1 MKHSARLA
9 DPMERPKNIAFE
21 AALAVTEAM
30 GRNPAPVGAVT
41 AFLVTFAFV
50 AANAVWYQPH
60 AHKTTFFATRT
71 FDNYVAPKLPEK
83 PQTESRIRIER
94 EQAVKGDPAIGQVQ
108 AVLSELKLY
117 SGPVDGV
124 SGPQT
129 RKAIETYQRIVGL
142 TPTGKVDAALLK
154 QLNASSPKTASI
166 PTPSPAQRD
175 AKAKPAQGP
184 EKPVAAKPGASS
196 ELEKI
201 QAGLKSFGN
210 DQITIDGR
218 MGARTEAAISEFQA
232 LFGLEQTGKP
242 NAELLAKMKEIG
254 LVN

>member
-1 MKHSARLA
+1 MKTAARLA
-9 DPMERPKNIAFE
+9 DPMEQPKNFAFE

-41 AFLVTFAFV
+41 AFLVAFAFV

-60 AHKTTFFATRT
+60 AHKTTFFTTRS

-129 RKAIETYQRIVGL
+129 RKAIETYQRIAGL
-142 TPTGKVDAALLK
+142 TPNGKVDAALLK
-154 QLNASSPKTASI
+154 QLNASSQTTASI
-166 PTPSPAQRD
+166 PTPSPAKRGGE
-175 AKAKPAQGP
+175 AKPAQGP
-184 EKPVAAKPGASS
+184 EKPALAKAGTDSQLA
-196 ELEKI
+196 KI

-210 DQITIDGR
+210 DQITIDGK
-218 MGARTEAAISEFQA
+218 MGARTEAAIAEFQA

-242 NAELLAKMKEIG
+242 NGELVAKMKEIG